1 MKQNRNIEIVQ
12 EFYREVIGKQN
23 TAHAK
28 KIVAKDY
35 IQHNPH
41 VKTGRSGLL
50 EAIAYLGFVP
60 KDDQAPKPFM
70 RIFAQGDYVVVHSRF
85 EFAGLKKIVIDLFRL
100 EEGLLVEHWDAIKD
114 ESKTSVNGNSEI
126 EGPTLIEDEGRTQ
139 KNRALVENFV
149 NEVLQ
154 KRNINAVD
162 DYVKK
167 DMIQHRPEL
176 QKGISGIRK
185 YAKEVKL
192 LKIHRI
198 VAQGNFVLTQSEAI
212 IKVKKL
218 VVYDIYRVEKGK
230 IAEHWSVA
238 QEIPAKMAHDNGML

>member
-28 KIVAKDY
+28 KIVAEDY

-50 EAIAYLGFVP
+50 EAIAYLKSIP
-60 KDDQAPKPFM
+60 KDGQAPKPFM

-100 EEGLLVEHWDAIKD
+100 EEGLLAEHWDATND
-114 ESKTSVNGNSEI
+114 ESKTSINGNSEI
-126 EGPTLIEDEGRTQ
+126 EGPTVIEDEGLTQ
-139 KNRALVENFV
+139 KNKTLVKNFV
-149 NEVLQ
+149 NEVF
-154 KRNINAVD
+154 KKGNFHSVD

-167 DMIQHRPEL
+167 EMIQHRSEL
-176 QKGISGIRK
+176 QNGISGIRE
-185 YAKEVKL
+185 YAKE
-192 LKIHRI
+192 LKVLKVHRI
-198 VAQGNFVLTQSEAI
+198 VGQGNFVLTQTAAMINDKESVA
-212 IKVKKL
+212 
-218 VVYDIYRVEKGK
+218 YDIYRVEKGK
-230 IAEHWSVA
+230 IAEHWSVV
-238 QEIPAKMAHDNGML
+238 QEVPTKMAHDNGML